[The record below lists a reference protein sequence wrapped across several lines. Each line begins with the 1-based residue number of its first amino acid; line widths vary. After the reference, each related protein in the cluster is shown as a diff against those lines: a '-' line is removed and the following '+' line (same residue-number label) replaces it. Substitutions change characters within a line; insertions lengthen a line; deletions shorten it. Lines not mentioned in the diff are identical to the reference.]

1 MLQSLEILNGELS
14 PKYDIY
20 NNIYSVKVEKN
31 ITSLEINYVINET
44 DTINIIGNNNFTD
57 GENIVL
63 IEVFNG
69 TSLTSYTLNVL
80 KETSQ
85 VINNYNEIINQ
96 VEVKKELPIYVAPF
110 IASFAFLIILF
121 TFWLLFKKG
130 KH

>member
-69 TSLTSYTLNVL
+69 TSLTSYTL
-80 KETSQ
+80 
-85 VINNYNEIINQ
+85 
-96 VEVKKELPIYVAPF
+96 
-110 IASFAFLIILF
+110 
-121 TFWLLFKKG
+121 
-130 KH
+130 

>member
-85 VINNYNEIINQ
+85 VINNYNEIINP